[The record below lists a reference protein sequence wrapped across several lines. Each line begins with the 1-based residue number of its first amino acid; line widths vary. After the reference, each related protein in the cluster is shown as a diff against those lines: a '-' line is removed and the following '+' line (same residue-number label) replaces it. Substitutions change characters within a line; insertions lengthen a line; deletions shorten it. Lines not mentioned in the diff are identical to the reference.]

1 MGNGRN
7 SRFSNRQDL
16 NVLNLKLSLSP
27 AVGASNAYLFY
38 SHSGENRGGRS
49 PKVAQSALC
58 YNRRLMP
65 QTYFQKG
72 FGLGSE
78 VRPELQNSYRSR
90 IVDLMRAQHSRLVL
104 GDLTFLLAE
113 EFGFC
118 YGVERAVEY
127 AYETVAKFPDRRIFL
142 TGEIIHNPHVNQKL
156 ERLGI
161 RFLPDCVARYEGL
174 TPEDVVLVPAFGVPR
189 SDLEILADKRCIVVD
204 TTCGSVLNVW
214 KNVERYAKDGV
225 TSIIHGKFEHEETRA
240 TFSRTTFNPDAHYL
254 VVRNKDEAAYVCD
267 YLVDRGDRIDFQK
280 RFEQAMSDG
289 FDPELHLQRIGL
301 ANQTTMLSS
310 ESLEISALFRN
321 ALTRRSG
328 EAALE
333 DCFIAFD
340 TICSATQDRQDAIRS
355 METDP
360 PDLMI
365 VIGGYNS
372 SNTNNL
378 ARIALKFTQAFHI
391 EDASAILSAREIR
404 HKLPGP
410 NAETRTFDW
419 LGSGPRTI
427 GLTAGASTPNN
438 QIGEA
443 IERIVEFR
451 DTIGL
456 SRLKEL
462 IDGR

>member
-1 MGNGRN
+1 
-7 SRFSNRQDL
+7 
-16 NVLNLKLSLSP
+16 
-27 AVGASNAYLFY
+27 
-38 SHSGENRGGRS
+38 
-49 PKVAQSALC
+49 
-58 YNRRLMP
+58 MP

-78 VRPELQNSYRSR
+78 VRPELQDSYRSR
-90 IVDLMRAQHSRLVL
+90 IVDLMRAQGSRLVL
-104 GDLTFLLAE
+104 GDLTFRLAE

-142 TGEIIHNPHVNQKL
+142 TGEIIHNPHVNQEL
-156 ERLGI
+156 ESLGI
-161 RFLPDCVARYEGL
+161 RFLPDGAARYDQL
-174 TPEDVVLVPAFGVPR
+174 APEDVVLVPAFGVPR
-189 SDLEILADKRCIVVD
+189 SDLEVLAEKRCIVVD

-214 KNVERYAKDGV
+214 KNVERYSNIGM
-225 TSIIHGKFEHEETRA
+225 TSIIHGKYEHEETRA
-240 TFSRTTFNPDAHYL
+240 TFSRTSFNPDSHYL

-267 YLVDRGDRIDFQK
+267 YLVNGGDRADFLK
-280 RFEQAMSDG
+280 RFDQAMSDG
-289 FDPELHLQRIGL
+289 FDPELHLSRIGL

-310 ESLEISALFRN
+310 ESLEISAMFRS
-321 ALTRRSG
+321 ALTRRFG
-328 EAALE
+328 EAALD

-340 TICSATQDRQDAIRS
+340 TICSATQDRQDAIRA
-355 METDP
+355 MEADP
-360 PDLMI
+360 PDLII

-391 EDASAILSAREIR
+391 EDARSILSAREIR

-410 NAETRTFDW
+410 NEETRTIEW
-419 LGSGPRTI
+419 LGSGPLTV

-438 QIGEA
+438 QIGEV
-443 IERIVEFR
+443 IERIVGFR
-451 DTIGL
+451 DTMGF